1 MSTRRPNS
9 KRAQSVAGLLLTL
22 LTWGAPATGQTG
34 ARSIAMFTVPPTPGI
49 AALQA
54 RDLRW
59 ITTANDFD
67 QTALS
72 ADAID
77 QEIAR
82 RLGAYDREAAI
93 ATYEVPINSK
103 HLVAPK
109 GLQRYTAFDGRLGV
123 LTAPATVAAFSQDA
137 YFWSYR
143 GHHIAVSG
151 DTHRD
156 QLNVYA
162 VARALEVLRLRY
174 PDAYRRLFLDVRTF
188 QPEPVQKITYNNRY
202 STVLFS
208 FDQRSNFVLGG
219 TAFGTACP
227 AAPSGVQLCSNISV
241 VSLNPVTIG
250 GSIEGAGSQPIYR
263 RSADESYMRYLRE
276 GIVETLVHEMLHR
289 YVDYRFTHDPAYAEL
304 RRIRTVNDSIL
315 NLELEEAFVTAT
327 SIGYFLRE
335 GGLQGF
341 VPFYYRGTFDIN
353 LQNLLRTNKAELD
366 RVIALFNPAPT
377 SKAYTQLLRLPILD

>member
-1 MSTRRPNS
+1 MFTIPP
-9 KRAQSVAGLLLTL
+9 
-22 LTWGAPATGQTG
+22 AP
-34 ARSIAMFTVPPTPGI
+34 SIAV
-49 AALQA
+49 LQA

-67 QTALS
+67 QTSLS
-72 ADAID
+72 TDAID

-82 RLGAYDREAAI
+82 RLRAYDRETAI
-93 ATYEVPINSK
+93 ATFEVPINRK

-109 GLQRYTAFDGRLGV
+109 GPQRYTAFDGRLAA
-123 LTAPATVAAFSQDA
+123 LTAPATVAAFNQDA

-162 VARALEVLRLRY
+162 VSRALEVLRVRY
-174 PDAYRRLFLDVRTF
+174 PEAYRRLFLDVRTF
-188 QPEPVQKITYNNRY
+188 QPEPAQKITYNNRY
-202 STVLFS
+202 STLLFS
-208 FDQRSNFVLGG
+208 FDRRSDFVLGG

-241 VSLNPVTIG
+241 VSLNPVAIS

-276 GIVETLVHEMLHR
+276 GVVETLVHEMLHR

-304 RRIRTVNDSIL
+304 RRIRTVSDPIL

-341 VPFYYRGTFDIN
+341 IPFYYRGTFDIN
-353 LQNLLRTNKAELD
+353 LENLLRTNKAELD
-366 RVIALFNPAPT
+366 RVIALFNPNPT
-377 SKAYTQLLRLPILD
+377 SRVYTQLLRLPILN